1 MDLSTGSSSMSRSSG
16 ILKKCDCGLPA
27 KIFTSKTEKNL
38 SRRFF
43 GCQLYK
49 DGGTEH
55 CKYFKRF
62 DQEEVKGWP
71 RNALIQAVAE
81 NREKEIVIDQLKITI
96 VELRSDLEK
105 HLEDSGKVLYRQR
118 LIITSLTGLLVCA
131 FDHHIVNWIA
141 CMCHWSHYIWLM

>member
-1 MDLSTGSSSMSRSSG
+1 MDLSTDSSSMSRSSG

-27 KIFTSKTEKNL
+27 KIFTSKTEKNPG
-38 SRRFF
+38 RRFF

-55 CKYFKRF
+55 CKYFKWF

-71 RNALIQAVAE
+71 RNALIQVVAE
-81 NREKEIVIDQLKITI
+81 NREKERVIYQLKITI

-105 HLEDSGKVLYRQR
+105 HLEDSGKVIYRQR
-118 LIITSLTGLLVCA
+118 LIITSLTGLLVFAVGTIIFGRCEMSKC
-131 FDHHIVNWIA
+131 V
-141 CMCHWSHYIWLM
+141 